1 MSEQMRIMRSK
12 ELPEELRDRIVAR
25 HRSGQGYK
33 KNSAALKVPKST
45 VASIILKW
53 KTFGTTRTLPR
64 AGRPAKLSYRGRR
77 ALVREVKKNPKIT
90 VAELQRC
97 IREMGESCRKSTITA
112 ALHQSGLYGRVARR
126 KPLLSARHM
135 KARMEDSKMVTNKIL
150 WSDETKIELFGL
162 NSKRYVW
169 RKPGTAHHLSNSEA
183 WWWQHHAVGVFFSC
197 RDRTT
202 GCNRGKDECGQVQGY
217 PGRKPSPECSG
228 PQTGPKVCL
237 PTRQWP

>member
-12 ELPEELRDRIVAR
+12 ELPEELRDRTVAR

-33 KNSAALKVPKST
+33 KISAGLKVFKST

-64 AGRPAKLSYRGRR
+64 AGRPAKLSYRRRR

-97 IREMGESCRKSTITA
+97 SREMGESCRKSPITA
-112 ALHQSGLYGRVARR
+112 ALHQSGLYGRAARR

-135 KARMEDSKMVTNKIL
+135 KAHPKDSKMVRNKIL

-162 NSKRYVW
+162 YSKWY
-169 RKPGTAHHLSNSEA
+169 
-183 WWWQHHAVGVFFSC
+183 FFGENQALLITCPIQS
-197 RDRTT
+197 
-202 GCNRGKDECGQVQGY
+202 Q
-217 PGRKPSPECSG
+217 
-228 PQTGPKVCL
+228 
-237 PTRQWP
+237 